1 MLVRSADRLEQV
13 VAGLLTAAAHLGANA
28 AVLVVLGVPLA
39 LFATGTARHHA
50 ALNRCTDDAGV
61 GRCLAGHDAAGGVAQ
76 IGAVEAK
83 ANAAHHLLYVVHR
96 EIRVGTTRAAGGAV
110 EALFDTAQERAL
122 IDTCRLWMCLDYV
135 ANRHVL
141 APHCMSGD
149 GGMREHPRHRE
160 LRQ

>member
-50 ALNRCTDDAGV
+50 ALNGCADDAGV
-61 GRCLAGHDAAGGVAQ
+61 RRCLAGHDAAGGVAQ

-83 ANAAHHLLYVVHR
+83 ANTSHQLLRIALAEVGIGTAGTRGRTVDTRLDAAHHHVA
-96 EIRVGTTRAAGGAV
+96 I
-110 EALFDTAQERAL
+110 TAR
-122 IDTCRLWMCLDYV
+122 
-135 ANRHVL
+135 
-141 APHCMSGD
+141 P
-149 GGMREHPRHRE
+149 
-160 LRQ
+160 